1 MIEKIIFNYLKKE
14 IEVPVCI
21 EEPREKLSKYVLI
34 EKTGTSKENYI
45 NNATIAIK
53 SYAESKFL
61 AAELNEQVKAAM
73 DNIVILDSIGR
84 SQLNTDYDFTDTTKK
99 QYRYQAIYDVT
110 Y

>member
-21 EEPREKLSKYVLI
+21 EEPREKLLKYVLI